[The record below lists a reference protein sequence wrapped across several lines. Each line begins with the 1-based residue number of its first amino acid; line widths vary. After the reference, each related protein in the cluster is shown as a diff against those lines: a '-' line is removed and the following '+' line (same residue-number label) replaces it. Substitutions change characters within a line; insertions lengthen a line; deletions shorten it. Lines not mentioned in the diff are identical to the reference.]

1 MTNYREILRQYS
13 LGLNKSQIA
22 AACGYSRNT
31 VAHAISLAEENGL
44 SYPLPEGI
52 LQKLSSLITAIS
64 MRLTAALIQLHL
76 QYAKSQRANIMY
88 LANYGIKL

>member
-31 VAHAISLAEENGL
+31 VAQAISLAEENGL
-44 SYPLPEGI
+44 SYPLPEGMSDKQLAEI
-52 LQKLSSLITAIS
+52 LYPARCSKA
-64 MRLTAALIQLHL
+64 RIQNAGL
-76 QYAKSQRANIMY
+76 
-88 LANYGIKL
+88 